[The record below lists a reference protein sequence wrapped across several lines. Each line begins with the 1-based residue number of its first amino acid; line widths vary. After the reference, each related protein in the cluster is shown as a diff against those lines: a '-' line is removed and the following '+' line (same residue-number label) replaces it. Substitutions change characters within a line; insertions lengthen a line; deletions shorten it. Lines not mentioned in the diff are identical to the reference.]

1 MVNKKLEFYYFGDEG
16 KFDEF
21 NPSYVCNK
29 KYAAEILYII
39 STSEPYSMDM
49 FKISNRLKINVE
61 KVENIIL
68 SLKKIRAIDERN
80 RGYSINFP
88 VFLETDIER
97 LDGVLK
103 DVGKIIGDRV
113 ISLSDKIENEILKLN
128 CIKSNSVERILYHII
143 CDEIFDG
150 LAFEFFANKNIFSI
164 SKSQPGGRDYI
175 IVAYEKS
182 EKIECHSNKLLCS
195 SNNYRAD
202 DVLFNSFGD
211 GNGFR
216 KDMYRYF
223 RMIPKSI
230 DEEIKFH
237 SLNIS
242 YMDIL
247 DDFNNI
253 IAKECGSLIKNIFTN
268 NRKYVDLN
276 NKERKLANFLIE
288 LNYLNIDKDN
298 GNLNI
303 DVPVFL
309 NSERDIIQRIGEIIL
324 LDILPCVEKTF
335 IELKRSVDKL
345 TSIKHG
351 VSIKDIGNE
360 LWHQIFGYINE
371 YLVKSEFVA
380 TPKFKEGEGRYLQ
393 SIVI

>member
-1 MVNKKLEFYYFGDEG
+1 M
-16 KFDEF
+16 
-21 NPSYVCNK
+21 
-29 KYAAEILYII
+29 
-39 STSEPYSMDM
+39 
-49 FKISNRLKINVE
+49 
-61 KVENIIL
+61 
-68 SLKKIRAIDERN
+68 
-80 RGYSINFP
+80 
-88 VFLETDIER
+88 
-97 LDGVLK
+97 
-103 DVGKIIGDRV
+103 
-113 ISLSDKIENEILKLN
+113 
-128 CIKSNSVERILYHII
+128 
-143 CDEIFDG
+143 
-150 LAFEFFANKNIFSI
+150 
-164 SKSQPGGRDYI
+164 
-175 IVAYEKS
+175 
-182 EKIECHSNKLLCS
+182 LCS

-216 KDMYRYF
+216 KDIYRYF
-223 RMIPKSI
+223 RMIPESI
-230 DEEIKFH
+230 DEGIKFH
-237 SLNIS
+237 SLNIA

-288 LNYLNIDKDN
+288 LNYLNIDKAN
-298 GNLNI
+298 GHLNI
-303 DVPVFL
+303 DVPVFF

-324 LDILPCVEKTF
+324 LDILPYVEKTF
-335 IELKRSVDKL
+335 MELKRSMDKL
-345 TSIKHG
+345 TSIKHE

-360 LWHQIFGYINE
+360 LWHQIFGYTNE